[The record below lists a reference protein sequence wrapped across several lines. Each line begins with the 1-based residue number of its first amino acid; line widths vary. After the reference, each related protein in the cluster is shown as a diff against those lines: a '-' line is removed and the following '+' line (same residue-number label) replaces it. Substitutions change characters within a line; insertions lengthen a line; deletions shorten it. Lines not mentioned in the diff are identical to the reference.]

1 VDKIELKETPPPKGN
16 FPNVKLDILVT
27 EEQIKKEMDRIKI
40 EVNKPAGKSNPWDV
54 SRNWVRPRLVYPQM
68 HPQMGWILNH
78 IATVKIKKADVL
90 PKGTQ
95 LKMLFYLEGNQKAVF
110 KPMRYE
116 RDHVI
121 DGNAWDGYDRH
132 NAEIA
137 AFHLDRVLNFRRA
150 PLVTGRRID
159 LIEEISPVAAERLKT
174 WLKF

>member
-1 VDKIELKETPPPKGN
+1 
-16 FPNVKLDILVT
+16 
-27 EEQIKKEMDRIKI
+27 M
-40 EVNKPAGKSNPWDV
+40 
-54 SRNWVRPRLVYPQM
+54 RPRLVYPQM

-137 AFHLDRVLNFRRA
+137 AFHLGSGRTFKIVAFSQTTRLIKNFFR
-150 PLVTGRRID
+150 
-159 LIEEISPVAAERLKT
+159 SSAEFPTSSFGNWSSNRSN
-174 WLKF
+174 